1 MSSCH
6 LLDKIVLI
14 NNFLVSKKMGFFLKM
29 VPANSSKT
37 CVLEISGYLCLMG
50 IEIFKIEEEEEMKP
64 NSWLATPL
72 EK

>member
-1 MSSCH
+1 M
-6 LLDKIVLI
+6 I
-14 NNFLVSKKMGFFLKM
+14 FKKKCYLQTHPKRQ
-29 VPANSSKT
+29 S
-37 CVLEISGYLCLMG
+37 VLEISGYLCLMG